1 LQYKGE
7 GRIARGM
14 LRGAGA
20 GLLFALLAGLQAC
33 STGSDWPTLGK
44 ISDLSNIMTAEQR
57 QKAVQDLQKNG
68 PDNHDKDAAAAKSTP
83 AQ

>member
-1 LQYKGE
+1 LQDRG
-7 GRIARGM
+7 GRRIAGGT

-20 GLLFALLAGLQAC
+20 GIFFALLAGLQAC

-44 ISDLSNIMTAEQR
+44 ISDLSNILTAEER
-57 QKAVQDLQKNG
+57 QKAVQDLQKND
-68 PDNHDKDAAAAKSTP
+68 PNHDKDAAAAKTAP